1 MRQNLDEIKTVFEKH
16 EYSINMIVFDLLKKF
31 KFKSLICNCGF
42 SKASGYKVSE
52 IVVIMLV
59 LPLMLLK
66 SVHSLYKSE
75 YSKVAEMKR
84 DTIYRLKNNENMPWR
99 RLLYSVAKRFQQLVN
114 PQKYV
119 DPNSAFIVDD
129 TPDMRVGYN
138 IENIS
143 IIHNHTLGKK
153 SSVPGFKN
161 LMLGHYDGKSIIPID
176 FSIHKEKVLPKSKRK
191 AQFKKEYKKN
201 SNGGKRR
208 IECNLDKITNSL
220 NMIKRA
226 VKNGFKAKYVLNDSW
241 FTSRK
246 YIKTIRSIKD
256 GGMHLIAG
264 IKRDK
269 RKYTYNGIDLNGK
282 ELLNNLKTQCKEKRN
297 RKWNVRYF
305 EVTVNYDGI
314 GEVKLFLCR
323 FPYQKNWRI
332 FISTDTGISFV
343 RMMEVYSIRWTI
355 EVMFK
360 ELKQHLALGKCQSRD
375 FDAQI
380 ADITLKLILYTLL
393 AYLKRISE
401 YESLGALFEY
411 MNLDM
416 SEKTL
421 SQRIWELIDELL
433 QVAID
438 LISKSGKVDLKEFK
452 NSNEYKYLKELFE
465 LSFLGNQLKKV
476 G

>member
-1 MRQNLDEIKTVFEKH
+1 
-16 EYSINMIVFDLLKKF
+16 
-31 KFKSLICNCGF
+31 
-42 SKASGYKVSE
+42 
-52 IVVIMLV
+52 
-59 LPLMLLK
+59 
-66 SVHSLYKSE
+66 
-75 YSKVAEMKR
+75 
-84 DTIYRLKNNENMPWR
+84 
-99 RLLYSVAKRFQQLVN
+99 
-114 PQKYV
+114 
-119 DPNSAFIVDD
+119 
-129 TPDMRVGYN
+129 
-138 IENIS
+138 
-143 IIHNHTLGKK
+143 
-153 SSVPGFKN
+153 
-161 LMLGHYDGKSIIPID
+161 
-176 FSIHKEKVLPKSKRK
+176 VLPKSKRK

-393 AYLKRISE
+393 AYFKRISK